1 MESVA
6 QVRALLAQ
14 AEGEELAALMARF
27 SDDGRAGVKAA
38 LRAAERRRHR
48 AQLERERLDG
58 LYAFER
64 ELVSAKGGGVAVGL
78 DEVGRGPLAGPLAVG
93 AVVLDPSAPPIGRLD
108 DSKRLAPSVR
118 ETVAQEVRACCRAW
132 AVVYVEPRIIDEV
145 GITASL
151 RRAFA
156 EAVASIE
163 SQGASVDVILLDGNP
178 LGFDEREVNVVK
190 GDARCASIAAASV
203 IAKVDRDHL
212 MERLDAEHPGYG
224 FADNKGY
231 GSPAHIQAIEEHGL
245 STVHRATFCTKFIS

>member
-1 MESVA
+1 METVA
-6 QVRALLAQ
+6 QVRSLLTSAD
-14 AEGEELAALMARF
+14 EEELTALIARF

-38 LRAAERRRHR
+38 VRAAERRQRR
-48 AQLERERLDG
+48 AHHERERLDG

-64 ELVSAKGGGVAVGL
+64 ELVSAEGGGVAVGV

-108 DSKRLAPSVR
+108 DSKRLAPSAR
-118 ETVAQEVRACCRAW
+118 EVVAREVRAQCRAW
-132 AVVYVEPRIIDEV
+132 AVVYVEPWAIDEA
-145 GITASL
+145 GISSSL

-163 SQGASVDVILLDGNP
+163 GQGVSVDVILLDGNP
-178 LGFDEREVNVVK
+178 LGFDDREVNVVK
-190 GDARCASIAAASV
+190 GDAKCASIAAASV
-203 IAKVDRDHL
+203 IAKVERDSL

-231 GSPAHIQAIEEHGL
+231 GSAAHIQAIKERGL
-245 STVHRATFCTKFIS
+245 STVHRATFCTKLIS